1 MPARKPEQEKE
12 VLDWIGDVLGEPVP
26 AGDFE
31 EVSAAA
37 ANNIIGLTFNIT
49 NIFIQEKV
57 GIKYFAIIAGSQKWS
72 DLMQTNE

>member
-31 EVSAAA
+31 DVSAAK
-37 ANNIIGLTFNIT
+37 NMSWVTFNLE
-49 NIFIQEKV
+49 IFQFK
-57 GIKYFAIIAGSQKWS
+57 KSW
-72 DLMQTNE
+72 N

>member
-37 ANNIIGLTFNIT
+37 ANNIKGLTFNS
-49 NIFIQEKV
+49 N
-57 GIKYFAIIAGSQKWS
+57 KYFHSRKG
-72 DLMQTNE
+72 LN

>member
-37 ANNIIGLTFNIT
+37 ANNIIGLTFNKQIFSFKKRFELNIT
-49 NIFIQEKV
+49 
-57 GIKYFAIIAGSQKWS
+57 
-72 DLMQTNE
+72 

>member
-31 EVSAAA
+31 EVSAA
-37 ANNIIGLTFNIT
+37 NNMKGVHAILEIFLFKKKLELNI
-49 NIFIQEKV
+49 
-57 GIKYFAIIAGSQKWS
+57 
-72 DLMQTNE
+72 

>member
-31 EVSAAA
+31 EVSAA
-37 ANNIIGLTFNIT
+37 NNMKGVTFNIKQIFVFNKKMEL
-49 NIFIQEKV
+49 NICNYYRFSKME
-57 GIKYFAIIAGSQKWS
+57 
-72 DLMQTNE
+72 

>member
-31 EVSAAA
+31 EVSAAS
-37 ANNIIGLTFNIT
+37 NVKRVTFNIIFVFKKMLDL
-49 NIFIQEKV
+49 NI
-57 GIKYFAIIAGSQKWS
+57 S
-72 DLMQTNE
+72 

>member
-31 EVSAAA
+31 EVSAV
-37 ANNIIGLTFNIT
+37 NSMKGVTFNIT
-49 NIFIQEKV
+49 NILIQEKL
-57 GIKYFAIIAGSQKWS
+57 GIQY
-72 DLMQTNE
+72 L

>member
-31 EVSAAA
+31 EVSAA
-37 ANNIIGLTFNIT
+37 NNMKGVHAIL

-57 GIKYFAIIAGSQKWS
+57 
-72 DLMQTNE
+72 

>member
-31 EVSAAA
+31 EVSAA
-37 ANNIIGLTFNIT
+37 NNMKGVTFN
-49 NIFIQEKV
+49 
-57 GIKYFAIIAGSQKWS
+57 YFYSRKSW
-72 DLMQTNE
+72 N

>member
-31 EVSAAA
+31 EVSP
-37 ANNIIGLTFNIT
+37 ANNMKGVNSILQHYKYFQKKKLEFNIC
-49 NIFIQEKV
+49 NSYRFSKME
-57 GIKYFAIIAGSQKWS
+57 
-72 DLMQTNE
+72 

>member
-31 EVSAAA
+31 EVSAA
-37 ANNIIGLTFNIT
+37 NNMKGVTFNSRT
-49 NIFIQEKV
+49 FQLTYN
-57 GIKYFAIIAGSQKWS
+57 KYFYSRKGW
-72 DLMQTNE
+72 N

>member
-31 EVSAAA
+31 EVSAA
-37 ANNIIGLTFNIT
+37 NNMKGVTFNI
-49 NIFIQEKV
+49 
-57 GIKYFAIIAGSQKWS
+57 KYFYSRKS
-72 DLMQTNE
+72 CN

>member
-31 EVSAAA
+31 EVSAA
-37 ANNIIGLTFNIT
+37 NNMKGLTFNSR
-49 NIFIQEKV
+49 IFIFKKKLELN
-57 GIKYFAIIAGSQKWS
+57 IS
-72 DLMQTNE
+72 

>member
-31 EVSAAA
+31 EVSAA
-37 ANNIIGLTFNIT
+37 NNIKGLHSIV
-49 NIFIQEKV
+49 E
-57 GIKYFAIIAGSQKWS
+57 IKYSYSRKKMELNIC
-72 DLMQTNE
+72 

>member
-31 EVSAAA
+31 EVSAA
-37 ANNIIGLTFNIT
+37 NNMKGVTFNSRT
-49 NIFIQEKV
+49 FLFVFKKMLNLNI
-57 GIKYFAIIAGSQKWS
+57 S
-72 DLMQTNE
+72 

>member
-31 EVSAAA
+31 EVSAA
-37 ANNIIGLTFNIT
+37 NNMKGVTFNSRKIFVFKKMLDL
-49 NIFIQEKV
+49 NI
-57 GIKYFAIIAGSQKWS
+57 S
-72 DLMQTNE
+72 

>member
-31 EVSAAA
+31 EVSAA
-37 ANNIIGLTFNIT
+37 NNMKGDTFNIRIT
-49 NIFIQEKV
+49 NIFIQENV
-57 GIKYFAIIAGSQKWS
+57 GIKY
-72 DLMQTNE
+72 L

>member
-31 EVSAAA
+31 EVSAA
-37 ANNIIGLTFNIT
+37 NNMKGVTFN

-57 GIKYFAIIAGSQKWS
+57 GIKY
-72 DLMQTNE
+72 L

>member
-31 EVSAAA
+31 EVSAA
-37 ANNIIGLTFNIT
+37 NNMKGVTFNIT
-49 NIFIQEKV
+49 LTNIFILEKV
-57 GIKYFAIIAGSQKWS
+57 GIKY
-72 DLMQTNE
+72 L